1 LFRLNRIEEVIMSIH
16 VFRRNVDS
24 GRGRLNIAS
33 TIVLL
38 AVAAMGYNALAFV
51 RETLPPPNDA
61 ATLARPDRGAETK
74 LDNVPLA
81 APLVTVPDFDES
93 RFSDAEWTESPREC
107 DLGKGIAS
115 ACLFM
120 D

>member
-1 LFRLNRIEEVIMSIH
+1 MSIH
-16 VFRRNVDS
+16 MFRRNVDS
-24 GRGRLNIAS
+24 GRASLNIAS

-38 AVAAMGYNALAFV
+38 AVVAMGYNALAFV

-61 ATLARPDRGAETK
+61 ATLARPVRGTETN
-74 LDNVPLA
+74 LGNAPLGAPLA
-81 APLVTVPDFDES
+81 TVPDFDES
-93 RFSDAEWTESPREC
+93 HLSNAEWTESPREC
-107 DLGKGIAS
+107 DLGNGIVN